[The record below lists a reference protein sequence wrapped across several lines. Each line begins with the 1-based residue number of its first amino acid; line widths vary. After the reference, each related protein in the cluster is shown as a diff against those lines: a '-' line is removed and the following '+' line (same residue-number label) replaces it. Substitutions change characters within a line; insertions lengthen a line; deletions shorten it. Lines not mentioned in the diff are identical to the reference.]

1 MSDRYTVE
9 DAMDAAKEAQRKIM
23 AHEDICAIRYN
34 QIAENMATGNRA
46 AEKNEALLLGLQT
59 SISDSISGVY
69 TRLWIFAGAM
79 GGCMFAI
86 IMLLV
91 ARVLQS

>member
-1 MSDRYTVE
+1 MSERYTIE
-9 DAMDAAKEAQRKIM
+9 DAMDAAKDAQNKIM
-23 AHEDICAIRYN
+23 AHEDVCAIRYA
-34 QIAENMATGNRA
+34 QIAENMATGNRT
-46 AEKNEALLLGLQT
+46 AEKNEALLLGLQSSMSE
-59 SISDSISGVY
+59 SINGVY

-91 ARVLQS
+91 ARVLQN